1 MFIRTGE
8 NFGKTEKRKNQSEI
22 LSDLKNLLKGI
33 SESINA
39 SAKNDFGTEGDLVD
53 ANCSLAESFLE
64 VDEDDLEEIGDREK
78 EWSSTF
84 ELDKEMDDG
93 KRLELWK
100 ANKETSKA
108 NITEMLITALLNKF
122 IGDDFIVVRASRFDD
137 YFNGVDNVIVN
148 KKTGE
153 VVCAFDEIREH
164 HRSGRLADKIERAK
178 SLTRKFGGTRVKY
191 GITIKDGKVERARF
205 NGVPV
210 FVLSLAEDIYE
221 KLAQGFNY
229 DSSTEYSETEKEVF
243 GSLMDLVNGQ
253 IPDLLAILEGERSP
267 AHVNALNTLKSFQ
280 KSFEM
285 MQAKIS
291 V

>member
-1 MFIRTGE
+1 
-8 NFGKTEKRKNQSEI
+8 
-22 LSDLKNLLKGI
+22 LLNGI
-33 SESINA
+33 SESINT
-39 SAKNDFGTEGDLVD
+39 SAKDNFGAEGDLVD
-53 ANCSLAESFLE
+53 VNCSLAENFLE
-64 VDEDDLEEIGDREK
+64 VDEDDLGEIKDREN
-78 EWSSTF
+78 ELSSTF
-84 ELDKEMDDG
+84 ELDKEMKDE
-93 KRLELWK
+93 KRLELWR

-153 VVCAFDEIREH
+153 VVCAFDEIREN

-178 SLTRKFGGTRVKY
+178 MLTKRFGGTRVKY
-191 GITIKDGKVERARF
+191 GITITDGKIQKARF

-229 DSSTEYSETEKEVF
+229 DSNTEYSEIEKEVF
-243 GSLMDLVNGQ
+243 GALMDLVNGQ
-253 IPDLLAILEGERSP
+253 IPDLLAILEGQRSP
-267 AHVNALNTLKSFQ
+267 AHASALNTLKSFQ

-285 MQAKIS
+285 MKTKIS
-291 V
+291 G